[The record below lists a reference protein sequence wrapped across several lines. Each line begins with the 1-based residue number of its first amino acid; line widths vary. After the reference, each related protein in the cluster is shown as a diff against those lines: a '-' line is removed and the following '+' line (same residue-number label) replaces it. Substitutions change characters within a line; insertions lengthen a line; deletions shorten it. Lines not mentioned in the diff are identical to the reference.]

1 MANASPER
9 LRLRAQI
16 GAATRH
22 HPNTDTTELRRELA
36 EVKIAD
42 YIRSIVAEAP
52 PLRPEQR
59 DRLANLLRGGADR

>member
-1 MANASPER
+1 MAKASPER

-22 HPNTDTTELRRELA
+22 HPDADTTDLRRELA
-36 EVKIAD
+36 AVKIAD

-52 PLRPEQR
+52 PLTQEQR
-59 DRLANLLRGGADR
+59 DRLALLLRGGADQ